1 MNKIKISVA
10 VLIAAVTLTLTLP
23 LPADYHGVP
32 DIVESVYS
40 QDDWKTEFDIVCA
53 KTQDPMTLS
62 ADELRMLIGRCD
74 KLRPLI
80 DKLDETPRKVY
91 LRRLQM
97 CKDLFSFV
105 LESKENK

>member
-10 VLIAAVTLTLTLP
+10 VLIAAVTLTLP
-23 LPADYHGVP
+23 FPAVYHGAP
-32 DIVESVYS
+32 DIVGSVYS
-40 QDDWKTEFDIVCA
+40 QDDWKTEFEIVCA

-62 ADELRMLIGRCD
+62 PDELRMLISRCD
-74 KLRPLI
+74 KLRTLI
-80 DKLDETPRKVY
+80 DKLDETQRKVY

>member
-10 VLIAAVTLTLTLP
+10 VLIAAVTLTLP
-23 LPADYHGVP
+23 FSAVYHGAP
-32 DIVESVYS
+32 DIVGSVYS
-40 QDDWKTEFDIVCA
+40 QDNWKTEFEIVCA

-62 ADELRMLIGRCD
+62 PDELRMLISRCD
-74 KLRPLI
+74 QLRTLI
-80 DKLDETPRKVY
+80 DKLDETQRKVY